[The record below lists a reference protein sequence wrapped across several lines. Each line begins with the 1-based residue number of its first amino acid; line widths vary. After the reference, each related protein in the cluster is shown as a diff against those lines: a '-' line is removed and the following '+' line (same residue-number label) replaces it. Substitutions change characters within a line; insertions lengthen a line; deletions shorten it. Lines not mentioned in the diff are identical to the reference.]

1 MKVCIIGGGV
11 AGLYLG
17 TRLTDLGHSVDIY
30 EKTDSLGGR
39 ICTQHQ
45 VIRNDTVTY
54 EAGAGR
60 FNKTH
65 KRLMKLLKKLEL
77 QRNIKPINPERSF
90 QVNSRHYDY
99 DKIILDTLFKNIL
112 KITESTN
119 YNKDYMKSVTLKD
132 YMNQVV
138 GKQKTQRIIDAF
150 GYNSEFELQNAYTS
164 LEIFKN
170 DFNDN
175 IQYYYL
181 QGGLS
186 QIINIL
192 HQKLVKNQKNNVY
205 INTEVIDYDNET
217 NTIRVLN
224 KTDDNIFTKQYDKV
238 VFCVTKQSL
247 LQFVKFLTNDK
258 KLHSYLNN
266 SIEMSPLHRIF
277 AKFPRMKDSNNND
290 VVWFNDIKRTTT
302 NLPIR
307 YIIPINIQSG
317 LLQISYTDKQFA
329 DYWNTFVNEE
339 ELIDELM
346 KNLKILFPK
355 KDIPRP
361 IWIKKHYWNEGAT
374 YWKPSYK
381 LYKNKKH
388 NNYLIA
394 GEMTSQFH
402 SGWIEGALE
411 SVDNIIK
418 YFII

>member
-1 MKVCIIGGGV
+1 MKVCIIGGGI

-17 TRLTDLGHSVDIY
+17 AKLTDLGHSVGIY
-30 EKTDSLGGR
+30 EKTNSLGGR
-39 ICTQHQ
+39 VCSQHH
-45 VIRNDTVTY
+45 IIDNEHIMY

-65 KRLMKLLKKLEL
+65 QRLIKLLKELKL
-77 QRNIKPINPERSF
+77 QRDIQPINPQRSF

-99 DKIILDTLFKNIL
+99 NKLISDTLFKDIL
-112 KITESTN
+112 KITDSPN
-119 YNKDYMKSVTLKD
+119 YDKGYMKSITLKD
-132 YMNQVV
+132 YMIQIL

-186 QIINIL
+186 QIIDLL
-192 HQKLVKNQKNNVY
+192 HKRIIKYTKNSIY
-205 INTEVIDYDNET
+205 LHTEVIDYDNET
-217 NTIRVLN
+217 NIVRALDKKVNQT
-224 KTDDNIFTKQYDKV
+224 FTKQYDKV

-247 LQFVKFLTNDK
+247 LQFKEFLRNDI
-258 KLHSYLNN
+258 KLQSYLNE

-277 AKFPRMKDSNNND
+277 AKFPINYEDN
-290 VVWFNDIKRTTT
+290 VVWFHDVKRTTT

-307 YIIPINIQSG
+307 YIIPINVQKG

-329 DYWNTFVNEE
+329 DYWNSFINDE
-339 ELIDELM
+339 ELIDELL
-346 KNLKILFPK
+346 KNLKVLFPK
-355 KDIPRP
+355 KNIPRP
-361 IWIKKHYWNEGAT
+361 IWINRHYWNEGAT
-374 YWKPSYK
+374 YWKPNYQ
-381 LYKNKKH
+381 LYKNKIK
-388 NNYLIA
+388 NNYYIA

-418 YFII
+418 YFKT

>member
-1 MKVCIIGGGV
+1 MKVCIIGGGI
-11 AGLYLG
+11 AGLSLG
-17 TRLTDLGHSVDIY
+17 TRLTDLGHSIDIY
-30 EKTDSLGGR
+30 EKTNSLGGR
-39 ICTQHQ
+39 ICTQYHL
-45 VIRNDTVTY
+45 IDNEHIMY

-65 KRLMKLLKKLEL
+65 KRLMKLLKELKL
-77 QRNIKPINPERSF
+77 QGHIQPINNQRSF
-90 QVNSRHYDY
+90 QINSRHYDY
-99 DKIILDTLFKNIL
+99 NKIILDTLFKDILDITNNI
-112 KITESTN
+112 T
-119 YNKDYMKSVTLKD
+119 YDKDYMKSITLKD

-138 GKQKTQRIIDAF
+138 SKQETQRIIDAF

-164 LEIFKN
+164 LEILKN

-175 IQYYYL
+175 IQYYYV

-186 QIINIL
+186 QIINLL
-192 HQKLVKNQKNNVY
+192 HKKLSKYNKNNIY
-205 INTEVIDYDNET
+205 LNTEVIDYNTET
-217 NTIRVLN
+217 NNVHAFN
-224 KTDDNIFTKQYDKV
+224 KNTNMKISQQYDKV

-247 LQFVKFLTNDK
+247 LQFEKFLRTDN
-258 KLHSYLNN
+258 KLNSYLNT

-277 AKFPRMKDSNNND
+277 AKFPIRSHDNNT
-290 VVWFNDIKRTTT
+290 VWFHDVKRTTT

-307 YIIPINIQSG
+307 YIIPINVQSG

-329 DYWNTFVNEE
+329 DYWNSFVNED

-355 KDIPRP
+355 KNIPRP
-361 IWIKKHYWNEGAT
+361 LWIQKHYWKEGAT
-374 YWKPSYK
+374 YWKPNYK
-381 LYKNKKH
+381 LYKNKNKK
-388 NNYLIA
+388 NYYIA

-418 YFII
+418 YFKT